1 MFDENSLKKTNIFP
15 LMLPYKT
22 RTNQQISSSSN
33 LYSSYEKKVDHKFTS
48 PIRKFLKIS
57 SLSSIDDN
65 KFRKIKLY
73 LNLKKK
79 FQKTNSPL
87 FKYYNFRRNQ
97 NLNLTNSSK
106 KIHSFQKT
114 NLNFYN
120 SLSQNLKHKYS
131 EFSFDKNT
139 FSRNNSI
146 LESDDKNT
154 MINNNK
160 YEIDNEFI
168 EKIKSHKLDF
178 ELFNLIGKK
187 NNSYRL
193 SNSLEINKYK
203 FFESE
208 KMKRL
213 NKLIKIKKENYNQL
227 NNNIN
232 IIKKNK
238 EKLLN
243 ITNQNDSYLKYLSKY
258 SENQYK
264 INSSLLEKRNILFK
278 EVKNLELIIKNKNNK
293 FQHLKDMRNFLI
305 KVKEK
310 RKNLPSFFNL
320 LEEGNLN
327 IENEKKE
334 EIEKYKMYLNIKI
347 PIFEKV
353 EDLEK
358 IFINSKKHSLN
369 NLYKNEKIQFEI
381 EELKSE
387 LKKLKKENDILF
399 ENKIKL
405 FEELKN
411 KLLHKNKELQ
421 FELNELIKKNESYNK
436 RKNKNSFKEKK
447 KDNFNKTQ
455 IIINK
460 YNSIIRNNPL
470 FYSLLFQKLIQIIKY
485 FYFENTILSKELIT
499 KAITFHYISLNDIL
513 NYDINSITQEKI
525 YNYILIC
532 LQLYEKIIVTIINKN
547 NNYLNSNSTKD
558 DIIKLIKKRKNEIN
572 IQNIKEK
579 KILLEKKN
587 KFKIIQVKDKLNK
600 VFHQQMTRVRSLD
613 FVSSKKIKKQ
623 KSMNNFF
630 NNNNLISQFL
640 EN

>member
-22 RTNQQISSSSN
+22 RTNHQISSSSN
-33 LYSSYEKKVDHKFTS
+33 LYSSYEKKAENKFTS
-48 PIRKFLKIS
+48 TIRKFLKIS

-87 FKYYNFRRNQ
+87 FKNYNFRRNQ

-120 SLSQNLKHKYS
+120 NLSQNLKHKYS

-146 LESDDKNT
+146 IESDDKNT

-227 NNNIN
+227 NNSIN

-243 ITNQNDSYLKYLSKY
+243 ITNQNDLYLKYLSKY

-264 INSSLLEKRNILFK
+264 INFSLLEKRNILFK

-334 EIEKYKMYLNIKI
+334 EIEKYKIYLNIKI
-347 PIFEKV
+347 PIFDKV
-353 EDLEK
+353 EDFEK

-387 LKKLKKENDILF
+387 LKKLKKENDFLF

-411 KLLHKNKELQ
+411 KLLLKNKELQ

-447 KDNFNKTQ
+447 KDNFNKIQ

-470 FYSLLFQKLIQIIKY
+470 FYTLLFKKLIQIIKY

-499 KAITFHYISLNDIL
+499 KAITFNYISLNDIL

-547 NNYLNSNSTKD
+547 NNYFNSNSTKD
-558 DIIKLIKKRKNEIN
+558 DIIKLMKKRKNEIN
-572 IQNIKEK
+572 IQTIKEK

-600 VFHQQMTRVRSLD
+600 VFHQQITRVRSLD

>member
-1 MFDENSLKKTNIFP
+1 
-15 LMLPYKT
+15 
-22 RTNQQISSSSN
+22 
-33 LYSSYEKKVDHKFTS
+33 
-48 PIRKFLKIS
+48 
-57 SLSSIDDN
+57 
-65 KFRKIKLY
+65 
-73 LNLKKK
+73 
-79 FQKTNSPL
+79 
-87 FKYYNFRRNQ
+87 
-97 NLNLTNSSK
+97 
-106 KIHSFQKT
+106 
-114 NLNFYN
+114 
-120 SLSQNLKHKYS
+120 
-131 EFSFDKNT
+131 
-139 FSRNNSI
+139 
-146 LESDDKNT
+146 

-203 FFESE
+203 LFESE

-243 ITNQNDSYLKYLSKY
+243 ITNQNDLYLKYLSKY

-278 EVKNLELIIKNKNNK
+278 EVKNLESIIKNKNNK

-327 IENEKKE
+327 VENEKKE

-358 IFINSKKHSLN
+358 IFINSKKHSLI
-369 NLYKNEKIQFEI
+369 NLYQNEKIQFEI

-387 LKKLKKENDILF
+387 LTKLKKENDFFF
-399 ENKIKL
+399 EKKIIL

-411 KLLHKNKELQ
+411 KLFQKNKELQ
-421 FELNELIKKNESYNK
+421 FELNELIKKNESNHK

-470 FYSLLFQKLIQIIKY
+470 FYTLLFKKLIQIIKN

-499 KAITFHYISLNDIL
+499 KAITFNYISLNDVL

-558 DIIKLIKKRKNEIN
+558 DIIKLMKKRKNEIN

-600 VFHQQMTRVRSLD
+600 VFHQQITRVRSLD
-613 FVSSKKIKKQ
+613 FVNSKKIKKQ